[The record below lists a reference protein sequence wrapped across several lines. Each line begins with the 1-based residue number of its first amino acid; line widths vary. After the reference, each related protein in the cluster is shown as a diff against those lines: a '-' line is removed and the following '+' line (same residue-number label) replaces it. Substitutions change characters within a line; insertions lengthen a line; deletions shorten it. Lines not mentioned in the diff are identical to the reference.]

1 MVSPDSH
8 LIDGGHFGSSL
19 ESELGESSVVVESCH
34 CSDKGFSHIWGE
46 PRVLVVWGA
55 AGGAVVFKRAAVG
68 FVLAEDAAEVSF
80 LRWGYMCRTVRSLG
94 TRQ

>member
-1 MVSPDSH
+1 MR
-8 LIDGGHFGSSL
+8 LYGLF
-19 ESELGESSVVVESCH
+19 EFWH
-34 CSDKGFSHIWGE
+34 CSDKGSSQIWEE

-68 FVLAEDAAEVSF
+68 FVLSEDAAEVSF